1 MRQLQGLRRTTRARL
16 WRHALL
22 GGCLIGAPALAG
34 DLEIGGVTLNSK
46 SRLSFGAAM
55 RTEQADPR
63 LIGKLNLNPNL
74 CGASDC
80 ISFSGDASQ
89 NQKLVNAPGAFFG
102 SNKDDGDLSYRQ
114 WGLVTALSKLS
125 EDLTANW
132 NDITLKVS
140 AFGFFDPVS
149 YSKDLYHPDTTFQPA
164 TTERSRAVAQQLG
177 KDWQLKDAFVTG
189 KFSALGHDFT
199 ASAGYQ
205 HIRWG
210 ESTFNALNSISQ
222 INPPSSVLLHQ
233 PGTPINEYFRP
244 TPAILLGT
252 QLVDN
257 LSLDLVYELGW
268 EKAVPEPDG
277 SFYSYLDVIKA
288 NTAMIS
294 LGQFHEDPNR
304 EARLPFPGN
313 AISNTSLTGTMLD
326 ERYGEPRHQGQFGGK
341 LTWYAADL
349 NGGTEISFYALNYHS
364 QLPYLSAIAANE
376 SCMAN
381 STSFV
386 GAFVDCNGFIGLN
399 PATGKEPLPIDTLK
413 IYADYPEDIQ
423 MFGTSFNTNI
433 GKWSLA
439 GEYSIRPNMPVQVDV
454 TDLIFAG
461 LQPAFPKQDLAL
473 GLNAATIQQTL
484 AGLGSVIGS
493 LPVSNPGALLGDVT
507 ALLNGLPTILNVVGT
522 GGITIPGRRSAV
534 PDYLEA
540 YRGFT
545 VQPNQVIHGYQRLTV
560 DQLDLTGIRAIGE
573 SDNPIGADQILVLT
587 EVGFTHIWDMPK
599 RSQLQLEGGDNN
611 DTHASPGADGTGNG
625 GQTDAR
631 RLNPTQQT
639 KGFASSFA
647 WGYRLLAQFEYDNLI
662 WDLNFKPSLQWQQ
675 DLSGIS
681 PQPIQNFIAGTKT
694 YVVGTVIE
702 SGQQWSGQVFYQGST
717 GGGTVNTQRDRDVIG
732 LAVSY
737 TF

>member
-1 MRQLQGLRRTTRARL
+1 MRDQQGLRLNTQARL
-16 WRHALL
+16 WRRALL
-22 GGCLIGAPALAG
+22 GSFLVGAPAMAA
-34 DLEIGGVTLNSK
+34 DLEIGDIGITSK
-46 SRLSFGAAM
+46 SRLSLGAAM
-55 RTEQADPR
+55 RAEPADAR
-63 LIGKLNLNPNL
+63 LIGKVNLNPNL
-74 CGASDC
+74 CGSSDC

-89 NQKLVNAPGAFFG
+89 NQKLVNAPGAYFG
-102 SNKDDGDLSYRQ
+102 SNKDNGDLSYRQ
-114 WGLVTALSKLS
+114 WGLVTAVSKLS
-125 EDLTANW
+125 EDVTVTWHDVA
-132 NDITLKVS
+132 LKVS

-149 YSKDLYHPDTTFQPA
+149 YSKDLVHPDTTFQPA
-164 TTERSRAVAQQLG
+164 TTLRSAPVAHQLG

-189 KFSALGHDFT
+189 KFSLLDHEFS

-252 QLVDN
+252 QLVEN
-257 LSLDLVYELGW
+257 VSLDLVYELGW

-277 SFYSYLDVIKA
+277 SFYSFLDVLKSS
-288 NTAMIS
+288 TALIS
-294 LGQFHEDPNR
+294 LGQFHEDPQR
-304 EARLPFPGN
+304 RARLPFPGN
-313 AISNTSLTGTMLD
+313 AISNTSLTGTVLD
-326 ERYGEPRHQGQFGGK
+326 ERTGEPRHQGQFGGK

-364 QLPYLSAIAANE
+364 QLPYLSTIATDE
-376 SCMAN
+376 SCMAD

-386 GAFVDCNGFIGLN
+386 GAFAACNGFIGLN
-399 PATGKEPLPIDTLK
+399 PSTGKEPLPIDTLK

-473 GLNAATIQQTL
+473 GLDAATIQQTI
-484 AGLGSVIGS
+484 AGLGNTIGS
-493 LPVSNPGALLGDVT
+493 LPVTNPGALLGDVT
-507 ALLNGLPTILNVVGT
+507 ALLNGLPTIVTVVGT

-545 VQPNQVIHGYQRLTV
+545 TQPHQVIHGYERLMV
-560 DQLDLTGIRAIGE
+560 DQLDLTGIRAIGS

-587 EVGFTHIWDMPK
+587 ELGFTHIWNMPR
-599 RSQLQLEGGDNN
+599 RSGLQLEGGDNN
-611 DTHASPGADGTGNG
+611 DTHASPGADGSGNN
-625 GQTDAR
+625 GQTDSR
-631 RLNPTQQT
+631 RLNPHQQT
-639 KGFASSFA
+639 QGFASSFA
-647 WGYRLLAQFEYDNLI
+647 WGYRILAQFEYDNLF
-662 WDLNFKPSLQWQQ
+662 WDLNLKPSLQWQQ

-694 YVVGTVIE
+694 YVVGTAIE
-702 SGQQWSGQVFYQGST
+702 SGTQWSGQVFYQGST

-732 LAVSY
+732 LSVSY

>member
-1 MRQLQGLRRTTRARL
+1 MRAQGLRWVL
-16 WRHALL
+16 V
-22 GGCLIGAPALAG
+22 GGLAVGGAALADDFEFG
-34 DLEIGGVTLNSK
+34 DITGNYK

-55 RTEQADPR
+55 RVENPDPR
-63 LIGKLNLNPNL
+63 LIGKVNLNPNL

-89 NQKLVNAPGAFFG
+89 NEKLVRAPGAFFG
-102 SNKDDGDLSYRQ
+102 SNKDNGDLNFHQ
-114 WGLVTALSKLS
+114 WNLVSAVSKLS
-125 EDLTANW
+125 EDITVSWKEL
-132 NDITLKVS
+132 TLKVS
-140 AFGFFDPVS
+140 AFGFFDPVN
-149 YSKDLYHPDTTFQPA
+149 YSKDEHHPDTTFQPA
-164 TTERSRAVAQQLG
+164 TTIRDPAVAHELG

-189 KFSALGHDFT
+189 KFNVIDHDFS
-199 ASAGYQ
+199 ASVGYQ

-244 TPAILLGT
+244 TPAVLLGT
-252 QLVDN
+252 QLIEN

-268 EKAVPEPDG
+268 EKAVAEPSG
-277 SFYSYLDVIKA
+277 SFYSFLDVLKS
-288 NTAMIS
+288 NTALVS
-294 LGQFHEDPNR
+294 LGQFHEDPSGLQ
-304 EARLPFPGN
+304 RLPFPGN
-313 AISNTSLTGTMLD
+313 AISNTSLTAQVLN

-341 LTWYAADL
+341 LTYYAANL
-349 NGGTEISFYALNYHS
+349 NGGTELSFYALNYHS
-364 QLPYLSAIAANE
+364 QLPYLSAIATAQ
-376 SCMAN
+376 SCMAD

-386 GAFVDCNGFIGLN
+386 SAFVDCNGFIGLN
-399 PATGKEPLPIDTLK
+399 PTSGKEPLPIDTLK
-413 IYADYPEDIQ
+413 IFAAYPQDIQ

-439 GEYSIRPNMPVQVDV
+439 GEYSIRPNMPLQVDV
-454 TDLIFAG
+454 SDLIFAG

-473 GLNAATIQQTL
+473 GLNAATIQQTISS
-484 AGLGSVIGS
+484 LGSVVGS
-493 LPVSNPGALLGDVT
+493 LPVSNPALLLQDAT
-507 ALLNGLPTILNVVGT
+507 ALLKSLPTVLSVVGS
-522 GGITIPGRRSAV
+522 GGVTIPGRRSAV

-545 VQPNQVIHGYQRLTV
+545 TQPGQTLQGYQRFVV
-560 DQLDLTGIRAIGE
+560 DQLDLTGIRAIGA

-587 EVGFTHIWDMPK
+587 EVGFTHIWNMPN

-611 DTHASPGADGTGNG
+611 DTHASPGADGTGNN
-625 GQTDAR
+625 GQADAR

-647 WGYRLLAQFEYDNLI
+647 WGYRLLAQFEYDNLF
-662 WDLNFKPSLQWQQ
+662 WDLNFKPSIQWQQ
-675 DLSGIS
+675 DISGIS

-694 YVVGTVIE
+694 YVVGTSIE
-702 SGQQWSGQVFYQGST
+702 SGQQWSGQLFYQGST
-717 GGGTVNTQRDRDVIG
+717 GGGTVNTQRDRDVVGVAI
-732 LAVSY
+732 SY

>member
-1 MRQLQGLRRTTRARL
+1 MRSLQGLQTKATGRL

-22 GGCLIGAPALAG
+22 GGCLIGAPALAA
-34 DLEIGGVTLNSK
+34 DLEIGDVAITTK
-46 SRLSFGAAM
+46 SRLSFGAAL
-55 RTEQADPR
+55 RTEKPDAR
-63 LIGKLNLNPNL
+63 LIGKLNLNPGL
-74 CGASDC
+74 CGPSDC

-102 SNKDDGDLSYRQ
+102 SNKDNGDLNYRQ
-114 WGLVTALSKLS
+114 WGLVSGVTKLS
-125 EDLTANW
+125 EDLTASW

-140 AFGFFDPVS
+140 AFGFFDPVN
-149 YSKDLYHPDTTFQPA
+149 YSKDEHHPDTTFQPA
-164 TTERSRAVAQQLG
+164 TTIRDPAVAHQLG
-177 KDWQLKDAFVTG
+177 KDWQLKDAFVTT
-189 KFSALGHDFT
+189 KFNALDHDFSI
-199 ASAGYQ
+199 SAGYQ

-244 TPAILLGT
+244 TPALLLGT
-252 QLVDN
+252 QLVEN

-268 EKAVPEPDG
+268 EKAVAEPEG
-277 SFYSYLDVIKA
+277 SFYSFLDVLKS
-288 NTAMIS
+288 NTALIS
-294 LGQFHEDPNR
+294 LGQFHEDPQR
-304 EARLPFPGN
+304 RARLPFPGN
-313 AISNTSLTGTMLD
+313 AISNTSLTGEVLN
-326 ERYGEPRHQGQFGGK
+326 ERYGEPRQQGQFGGK
-341 LTWYAADL
+341 LTWYAAEL

-364 QLPYLSAIAANE
+364 QLPYLSAIATDQ
-376 SCMAN
+376 SCMAD
-381 STSFV
+381 SASFV
-386 GAFVDCNGFIGLN
+386 QAFVDCNGFIGLN

-413 IYADYPEDIQ
+413 IFADYPEDIQ

-461 LQPAFPKQDLAL
+461 LQPAFPRQDLNL
-473 GLNAATIQQTL
+473 GLNAATIQQTISS
-484 AGLGSVIGS
+484 LGGVIGG
-493 LPVSNPGALLGDVT
+493 LPVTNPTLLLQDAS
-507 ALLNGLPTILNVVGT
+507 ALLNSLPTILNVVGN
-522 GGITIPGRRSAV
+522 GGVTIPGRRSAV

-540 YRGFT
+540 YRGMT
-545 VQPNQVIHGYQRLTV
+545 VQPHQTIRGYQRLVV
-560 DQLDLTGIRAIGE
+560 DQLDLTGIRAIGS
-573 SDNPIGADQILVLT
+573 SDNPIGADQILLLT
-587 EVGFTHIWDMPK
+587 EVGFTHIWNMPR

-611 DTHASPGADGTGNG
+611 DTHASPGADGSGNN

-639 KGFASSFA
+639 KGFASGFA
-647 WGYRLLAQFEYDNLI
+647 WGYRMLVQFEYDNLF

-675 DLSGIS
+675 DISGIS
-681 PQPIQNFIAGTKT
+681 PQPVQNFIAGTKT
-694 YVVGTVIE
+694 YVVGTQIE
-702 SGQQWSGQVFYQGST
+702 SGTQWSGQIFYQGST

>member
-1 MRQLQGLRRTTRARL
+1 MRIQRLRWL
-16 WRHALL
+16 LL
-22 GGCLIGAPALAG
+22 GALAVGGSAVAEDFEFG
-34 DLEIGGVTLNSK
+34 DFTGNIK
-46 SRLSFGAAM
+46 SRLSFGAAV
-55 RTEQADPR
+55 RTENPDSR

-74 CGASDC
+74 CGPSDC
-80 ISFSGDASQ
+80 ISFAGDATQ
-89 NQKLVNAPGAFFG
+89 NQKLVNAPGAYFG
-102 SNKDDGDLSYRQ
+102 SNKDNGDLNYRQ
-114 WGLVTALSKLS
+114 WGLVSGISKLS
-125 EDLTANW
+125 EDFTLSWKN
-132 NDITLKVS
+132 ITLKIS
-140 AFGFFDPVS
+140 AFGFYDPIN
-149 YSKDLYHPDTTFQPA
+149 YSKNERHPDTTFQPS
-164 TTERSRAVAQQLG
+164 TTIRDPAVAHELG
-177 KDWQLKDAFVTG
+177 QDWQLKDAFVTG
-189 KFSALGHDFT
+189 KFNVIDHDFT
-199 ASAGYQ
+199 ASVGYQ

-257 LSLDLVYELGW
+257 LSIDLVYELGW
-268 EKAVPEPDG
+268 EKATAEPSG
-277 SFYSYLDVIKA
+277 SFYSFLDILKS
-288 NTAMIS
+288 NTALIS
-294 LGQFHEDPNR
+294 LGQFHEDPLGQ
-304 EARLPFPGN
+304 ARLPFPGN
-313 AISNTSLTGTMLD
+313 AISNSSLTGQVLN

-341 LTWYAADL
+341 LTYYAADL

-364 QLPYLSAIAANE
+364 QLPYLSAIATDQ
-376 SCMAN
+376 SCMSD

-386 GAFVDCNGFIGLN
+386 NAFIDCNGFIGLN
-399 PATGKEPLPIDTLK
+399 PVSGKEPLPIDTLK
-413 IYADYPEDIQ
+413 IFADYPEDIQ

-439 GEYSIRPNMPVQVDV
+439 GEYSIRPNMPVQVDA

-461 LQPAFPKQDLAL
+461 LQPAFPKQDLNL
-473 GLNAATIQQTL
+473 GLDAATIQQTV
-484 AGLGSVIGS
+484 ASLGSIITT
-493 LPVSNPGALLGDVT
+493 LPVGNPTQLLQDAT
-507 ALLNGLPTILNVVGT
+507 ALLKGLPTILNVVGS
-522 GGITIPGRRSAV
+522 GGVTIPGRRSAV
-534 PDYLEA
+534 PDYLES

-545 VQPNQVIHGYQRLTV
+545 TQPNQVIHGYERLVV
-560 DQLDLTGIRAIGE
+560 DQLDFTGIRAIGA

-587 EVGFTHIWDMPK
+587 EVGFTHIWNMPN

-625 GQTDAR
+625 GQTDSR

-639 KGFASSFA
+639 HGFASSFA
-647 WGYRLLAQFEYDNLI
+647 WGYRILAQFEYDNLF

-675 DLSGIS
+675 DVSGIS
-681 PQPIQNFIAGTKT
+681 PQPVQNFIAGTKT
-694 YVVGTVIE
+694 YVVGTQIE

-732 LAVSY
+732 MAISY

>member
-1 MRQLQGLRRTTRARL
+1 MRSLQGLQMKKPARL

-22 GGCLIGAPALAG
+22 GGCLIGTPALAA
-34 DLEIGGVTLNSK
+34 DLEFGGVAITTK
-46 SRLSFGAAM
+46 SRLSFGAAV
-55 RTEQADPR
+55 RTEQPDPR

-74 CGASDC
+74 CGPSDC
-80 ISFSGDASQ
+80 ISFAGDATQ

-102 SNKDDGDLSYRQ
+102 SNKDNGDLNYRQ
-114 WGLVTALSKLS
+114 WGLVSAVTKLS
-125 EDLTANW
+125 EDVTASW

-140 AFGFFDPVS
+140 AFGFFDPVN
-149 YSKDLYHPDTTFQPA
+149 YSKDQYHPDTTFQPA
-164 TTERSRAVAQQLG
+164 TTIRDPAVAHQLG
-177 KDWQLKDAFVTG
+177 KDWQLKDAFVTT
-189 KFSALGHDFT
+189 KFSALDHDFNV
-199 ASAGYQ
+199 SAGYQ

-252 QLVDN
+252 QLVEN
-257 LSLDLVYELGW
+257 VSLDLVYELGW

-277 SFYSYLDVIKA
+277 SFYSFLDVLKS
-288 NTAMIS
+288 NTALIS
-294 LGQFHEDPNR
+294 LGQFHEDPQR
-304 EARLPFPGN
+304 KARLPFPGN
-313 AISNTSLTGTMLD
+313 AISNTSLTGEVLN

-364 QLPYLSAIAANE
+364 QLPYLSAIATDQ
-376 SCMAN
+376 SCMAD

-386 GAFVDCNGFIGLN
+386 QAFVDCNGFIGLN

-413 IYADYPEDIQ
+413 IFADYPEDIQ

-461 LQPAFPKQDLAL
+461 LQPAFPRQDLNL
-473 GLNAATIQQTL
+473 GLNAATIQQTISS
-484 AGLGSVIGS
+484 LGGVIGG
-493 LPVSNPGALLGDVT
+493 LPVSDPGALLGDVS
-507 ALLNGLPTILNVVGT
+507 ALLNGLPTILNVVGN
-522 GGITIPGRRSAV
+522 GGVTIPGRRSAV

-545 VQPNQVIHGYQRLTV
+545 VQPHQTIRGYQRLVV
-560 DQLDLTGIRAIGE
+560 DQLDLTGIRAIGS
-573 SDNPIGADQILVLT
+573 SDNPIGADQILLLT
-587 EVGFTHIWDMPK
+587 EVGFTHIWNMPQ

-611 DTHASPGADGTGNG
+611 DTHASPGADGTGNN

-647 WGYRLLAQFEYDNLI
+647 WGYRLLAQFEYDNLL
-662 WDLNFKPSLQWQQ
+662 WDLNFKPSIQWQQ

-681 PQPIQNFIAGTKT
+681 PQPVQNFIAGTKT

-702 SGQQWSGQVFYQGST
+702 SGTQWSGQIFYQGST
-717 GGGTVNTQRDRDVIG
+717 GGGSVNTQRDRDVIG
-732 LAVSY
+732 LALSY

>member
-1 MRQLQGLRRTTRARL
+1 MRIQGLRCL
-16 WRHALL
+16 LL
-22 GGCLIGAPALAG
+22 GALAVSGGASAG
-34 DLEIGGVTLNSK
+34 DFEFGDFTGNIK
-46 SRLSFGAAM
+46 SRLSFGAAV
-55 RTEQADPR
+55 RTESPDAR
-63 LIGKLNLNPNL
+63 MIGKLNLNPNL
-74 CGASDC
+74 CGPSDC

-102 SNKDDGDLSYRQ
+102 SNKDNGDLNYRQ
-114 WGLVTALSKLS
+114 WGLVSGISKLS
-125 EDLTANW
+125 EDFVLSW
-132 NDITLKVS
+132 RDVTLKLS
-140 AFGFFDPVS
+140 AFGFFDPVN
-149 YSKDLYHPDTTFQPA
+149 YNKNDRHPDTTFQPA
-164 TTERSRAVAQQLG
+164 TTIRDPAVAHELG
-177 KDWQLKDAFVTG
+177 QDWQLKDAFVTG
-189 KFSALGHDFT
+189 KFNVFAHDFS
-199 ASAGYQ
+199 ASVGYQ

-210 ESTFNALNSISQ
+210 ESTFNALNSLSQ

-257 LSLDLVYELGW
+257 LSIDLVYELSW
-268 EKAVPEPDG
+268 EKVSAEPNG
-277 SFYSYLDVIKA
+277 SFYSFLDVLKG
-288 NTAMIS
+288 NTALIS
-294 LGQFHEDPNR
+294 LGQFHEDPLGQ
-304 EARLPFPGN
+304 ARLPFPGN
-313 AISNTSLTGTMLD
+313 AISNTSLTGQVLN

-341 LTWYAADL
+341 LTYYAADL

-364 QLPYLSAIAANE
+364 QLPYVSAIATDE

-386 GAFVDCNGFIGLN
+386 TAFVDCNGFIGLN
-399 PATGKEPLPIDTLK
+399 PASGKEPLPIDTLK
-413 IYADYPEDIQ
+413 IFADYPEDIQ

-461 LQPAFPKQDLAL
+461 LQPAFPKQDLSL
-473 GLNAATIQQTL
+473 GLDAATIQQTV
-484 AGLGSVIGS
+484 ASLGTVVTT
-493 LPVSNPGALLGDVT
+493 LPLTNPTQLLQDAT
-507 ALLNGLPTILNVVGT
+507 ALLNGLPAILGAVGA
-522 GGITIPGRRSAV
+522 GGVTIPGRRSAV
-534 PDYLEA
+534 PDYLES

-545 VQPNQVIHGYQRLTV
+545 VQPHQVLHGYERLVV
-560 DQLDLTGIRAIGE
+560 DQLDLTGIRAIGS

-587 EVGFTHIWDMPK
+587 EVGFTHIWNMPK

-611 DTHASPGADGTGNG
+611 DTHASPGADGTGSG
-625 GQTDAR
+625 GQTDTR

-639 KGFASSFA
+639 HGFASSFA
-647 WGYRLLAQFEYDNLI
+647 WGYRILAQFEYDNLF

-675 DLSGIS
+675 DISGIS
-681 PQPIQNFIAGTKT
+681 PQPVQNFIAGTKT
-694 YVVGTVIE
+694 YVVGTTVE
-702 SGQQWSGQVFYQGST
+702 SGQQWSGQIFYQGST

-732 LAVSY
+732 MAISY